1 MTERG
6 RQLLC
11 LFQAKFPYRQINT
24 DTVYKLAENNVKLS
38 LQLKGQVGNP
48 VAVTQLPMV
57 LDTSR
62 KYIFGQFNN
71 FNDTVICLYLSK
83 FQLPKTIVEPLL
95 SRALFKNVIVL
106 SIYWT

>member
-1 MTERG
+1 MCRDYRQDKMTERG

-57 LDTSR
+57 LIRQENT
-62 KYIFGQFNN
+62 
-71 FNDTVICLYLSK
+71 YLD
-83 FQLPKTIVEPLL
+83 
-95 SRALFKNVIVL
+95 N
-106 SIYWT
+106 SIILMIP